1 MANALL
7 WFSQPFLLTLVVNQR
22 INDQISVTRQ
32 RGIFCARLKEVATML
47 LRRGK
52 MAVALSVLAGGML
65 SVACATPQA
74 APPPAGGGSNEVKAG
89 GILRFSYHTDPV
101 YLDPIRKNVSDMEMI
116 TGGTYGMLLRYK
128 LGKEQGYTSTVLQSY
143 LAEKWEVS
151 PDGGTYTFNLRKGV
165 MNENKAPLN
174 GSEFTSKDVKFNLE
188 RYRDDR
194 QSTAKYMVEEIK
206 SIETPDP
213 YTVKVI
219 MNGPFAPF
227 LTYAG
232 NTELLMVPQALV
244 EAGLSEKQ
252 AIGYGPYRFESG
264 KEGSVFKMKKNPDFF
279 LKDEKGRS
287 LPYLDGY
294 DMYIIPDEAAQVAAF
309 VAGQVDIC
317 ARCLPGSS
325 PLLDTLK
332 QGAKD
337 ATIVELLDAG
347 GDKIYISQQWEP
359 GKDIRVRQAIQA
371 AINPKAFIDALSKG
385 KAQLNIAGIGP
396 AWGDWS
402 LPAAEIG
409 KYYAADPAKARQLLK
424 DAGRENLPVEIM
436 WTPASGQGFRLW
448 GEMLVSQL
456 KAAGFDPKLDTVENA
471 VAFDRKRKAE
481 FHLHI
486 FGGSFRPDPDG
497 NIYATFK
504 CGSSL
509 NYSKACDPQLDP
521 LLEKQRSI
529 TDVTERKKAVH
540 DALRMINERA
550 IGFLQPY
557 SDHTAYYWRPYVKGY
572 YPHMYWGFGLKTLET
587 WLDK

>member
-1 MANALL
+1 MLRLPRKLNVAFAL
-7 WFSQPFLLTLVVNQR
+7 
-22 INDQISVTRQ
+22 
-32 RGIFCARLKEVATML
+32 
-47 LRRGK
+47 
-52 MAVALSVLAGGML
+52 LAGGLL
-65 SVACATPQA
+65 SAACATPQSG
-74 APPPAGGGSNEVKAG
+74 PPAAGGGSTEPKAG
-89 GILRFSYHTDPV
+89 GTLRLAFHADPV
-101 YLDPIRKNVSDMEMI
+101 YLDPIRKNISDMELI
-116 TGGTYGMLLRYK
+116 TGGTYGMLMRYK
-128 LGKEQGYTSTVLQSY
+128 LGKEYGYTSTVPQPY
-143 LAEKWEVS
+143 LADKWEVS
-151 PDGGTYTFNLRKGV
+151 PDGSIFTFNLRKGV
-165 MNENKAPLN
+165 MSENKPPLN
-174 GSEFTSKDVKFNLE
+174 GQEFTSKDVKFNLE
-188 RYRDDR
+188 RYRDHA

-206 SIETPDP
+206 SVETPDP
-213 YTVKVI
+213 YTVKVT

-232 NTELLMVPQALV
+232 NTELMMVPQALV
-244 EAGLSEKQ
+244 DAGRSDKE

-279 LKDEKGRS
+279 IKDDKGRS

-294 DMYIIPDEAAQVAAF
+294 EMYIIPDEAAQVAAF
-309 VAGQVDIC
+309 VAGQVDVC
-317 ARCLPGSS
+317 ARCLPAAS
-325 PLLDTLK
+325 PLMDTLK

-337 ATIVELLDAG
+337 AVIEEVLDAG
-347 GDKIYISQQWEP
+347 GDKIYISSQWEP
-359 GKDIRVRQAIQA
+359 GKDVRVRQAIRT
-371 AINPKAFIDALSKG
+371 AINPKAFIETLSKG
-385 KAQLNIAGIGP
+385 RAQLNLGGIGP

-402 LPAAEIG
+402 LPQSEIE
-409 KYYAADPAKARQLLK
+409 KYYPADAAKARQLLK
-424 DAGRENLPVEIM
+424 DAGRENLPIEIM
-436 WTPASGQGFRLW
+436 WTPASGQAFRLW

-456 KAAGFDPKLDTVENA
+456 KAAGFEPKLDTVENA

-529 TDVTERKKAVH
+529 TDVAERKKVVH
-540 DALRMINERA
+540 EALRMINERA
-550 IGFLQPY
+550 LGFLQPY
-557 SDHTAYYWRPYVKGY
+557 SDYTAYYWRPYVKGY